1 MKFSCYSSDRTS
13 WILEIAQD
21 WMKNQISTDINVVC
35 VDAEKVTNYQCH
47 KLIISSFFETELPRV
62 LIDDTE
68 EIIVTDE
75 SSRQFQL
82 FYKSVMDLD
91 TKEEAWKA
99 SFEQDSPNEN
109 VIGNFAN
116 FLENIETKKDKLA
129 DIKKEISGLEEEE
142 DLYDFND
149 DEDYDYDK
157 VDDDVEI
164 EKLYDVKKEHDQ
176 TITDIEKL
184 LENEENSVT
193 YSLSNAIARDN
204 LPEQLS

>member
-1 MKFSCYSSDRTS
+1 M
-13 WILEIAQD
+13 
-21 WMKNQISTDINVVC
+21 V
-35 VDAEKVTNYQCH
+35 
-47 KLIISSFFETELPRV
+47 
-62 LIDDTE
+62 
-68 EIIVTDE
+68 
-75 SSRQFQL
+75 
-82 FYKSVMDLD
+82 
-91 TKEEAWKA
+91 

-109 VIGNFAN
+109 VLGNFDN
-116 FLENIETKKDKLA
+116 FLDNIETKKDKLA

-184 LENEENSVT
+184 LENEENSVLNVET
-193 YSLSNAIARDN
+193 SIEESVASNIGNEETDEERMTTDEERMTTDEERMTPDEERMTPDEERMTPDEDGMTPDEERMTQHEEGLTTEA
-204 LPEQLS
+204 